1 MSKKSGGRYGTA
13 FEEIEDESGPIKKRP
28 KRVHEEVVTDERGRR
43 RFHGAFT
50 GGFSAGYFNSVGS
63 KHGFVPQTF
72 ISSRDRR
79 ADVQQLRAED
89 FMDDEDFGEFGIASR
104 TFHVNRMYTDS
115 GKPEG
120 QAIWDRPSAA
130 AATASS
136 DATAGA
142 LSDFFKV
149 STKVETSISIGFKIM
164 KKMGYREGKGIGAP
178 LTRRQLELQKLHEE
192 RARGKKSRFDKTAVE
207 EADEFAAGFEF
218 IPEDIPPIYF
228 TCKENDHGL
237 GYQPLKGL
245 SDGYQSTP
253 KETRSK
259 RGEAFGVGAFEDSD
273 EDIYDTND
281 MSKYTFELTNKLDID
296 PMLAITSGKPTF
308 TTNFVPAKNP
318 RKKPP
323 RLTLNIPA
331 GFNPIHK
338 PIPFD
343 SSKLP
348 SNVLS
353 YSSSM
358 TPFERAMILGE
369 KNISVLD
376 MLNKEDREKL
386 INARR
391 IAEEKKSQQP
401 LKQEVEEDPFIED
414 DEKSYRFKKYIQCL
428 KRGVPCGKP
437 ESLSNAQWQVEEEE
451 FQNAIPSQL
460 RYLLP
465 DVKERKQPLYKG
477 DFAKSIMEQ
486 MKSKFTTTDDNKVT
500 AVKPTALEPFI
511 QHQWHPSKRLCKR
524 LKVAD
529 PFPESNMEGIF
540 GGKSKSKTL
549 KGAYE
554 FTRSKVEEELSNRYD
569 KNHHHIKEEP
579 KESVFQ
585 TDASTVADPL
595 LNFLDLM
602 DKVYGTNEEE
612 IKEGEK
618 LEKEYQKPAPKPRQ
632 LSPALLPPSKPKE
645 QPKHK
650 SIFDAVEDEVPY
662 GPEIPSELKNKSNQT
677 KIKDEVVEEN
687 LNVEARKLKDTNR
700 SRSSSESEDG
710 KRRSRSSKKHK
721 KEHKKRHKE
730 KKSKHKKKE
739 SKKPKKSSSKERKR
753 KKDKHRSRS
762 SSTSSSS
769 SIEIVS

>member
-1 MSKKSGGRYGTA
+1 MKLCL
-13 FEEIEDESGPIKKRP
+13 
-28 KRVHEEVVTDERGRR
+28 
-43 RFHGAFT
+43 
-50 GGFSAGYFNSVGS
+50 
-63 KHGFVPQTF
+63 GFVPQTF
-72 ISSRDRR
+72 KSSRDHR

-120 QAIWDRPSAA
+120 QAVWDRPAVA
-130 AATASS
+130 PSS
-136 DATAGA
+136 STDATDAASGA
-142 LSDFFKV
+142 FGDFFKV
-149 STKVETSISIGFKIM
+149 SSKIETSISIGLKIM
-164 KKMGYREGKGIGAP
+164 KNMGYREGKGIGAP

-192 RARGKKSRFDKTAVE
+192 RARGKRSRFDKTAVE
-207 EADEFAAGFEF
+207 EAEAFAAGFEF

-237 GYQPLKGL
+237 GYQALKGL
-245 SDGYQSTP
+245 SHGYEATP
-253 KETRSK
+253 KGK
-259 RGEAFGVGAFEDSD
+259 RNKKGEAFGVGAFEDSD

-281 MSKYTFELTNKLDID
+281 MSRYTFELTNKLDID
-296 PMLAITSGKPTF
+296 PMLAITTGKPSF

-323 RLTLNIPA
+323 HLTLNIPS
-331 GFNPIHK
+331 GFNPTHK

-343 SSKLP
+343 SSQLP
-348 SNVLS
+348 STILS
-353 YSSSM
+353 YGSSM

-376 MLNKEDREKL
+376 MLSQEDREKL
-386 INARR
+386 KNARR
-391 IAEEKKSQQP
+391 IAEKNKAQEP
-401 LKQEVEEDPFIED
+401 IKQEVEEDPFIED

-437 ESLSNAQWQVEEEE
+437 ESLSNAQWQVEEME

-486 MKSKFTTTDDNKVT
+486 MKSKFTTTDDNKIA
-500 AVKPTALEPFI
+500 AVKPTAVDPFT
-511 QHQWHPSKRLCKR
+511 QHEWHPSKRLCKR

-529 PFPESNMEGIF
+529 PFPDSNMEGII

-554 FTRSKVEEELSNRYD
+554 FTRSMVEEELANRHD
-569 KNHHHIKEEP
+569 NNHHTKEEA
-579 KESVFQ
+579 KENKTEVL
-585 TDASTVADPL
+585 TDATTVPDPL

-602 DKVYGTNEEE
+602 DLVYGTNEAE
-612 IKEGEK
+612 IKEGEN

-632 LSPALLPPSKPKE
+632 LSPAPPPKSKE
-645 QPKHK
+645 QINPSKHK
-650 SIFDAVEDEVPY
+650 SIFDVVEDEVEY
-662 GPEIPSELKNKSNQT
+662 GPAIPERLKNGSNRAY
-677 KIKDEVVEEN
+677 IKDEDD
-687 LNVEARKLKDTNR
+687 LSDSVEAKNIRDK
-700 SRSSSESEDG
+700 SSSETEEENE
-710 KRRSRSSKKHK
+710 RRSSKSSKRHK
-721 KEHKKRHKE
+721 KESKKRHKE

-739 SKKPKKSSSKERKR
+739 SKKSRKSSKEPKKR
-753 KKDKHRSRS
+753 HRHRSRS
-762 SSTSSSS
+762 DSSSVEI
-769 SIEIVS
+769 IE

>member
-72 ISSRDRR
+72 KSSRDRR

-120 QAIWDRPSAA
+120 QAVWDRPSAA
-130 AATASS
+130 AAPASS

-253 KETRSK
+253 KEKRSK

-331 GFNPIHK
+331 GFNPVHK

-343 SSKLP
+343 SS
-348 SNVLS
+348 N
-353 YSSSM
+353 
-358 TPFERAMILGE
+358 
-369 KNISVLD
+369 N
-376 MLNKEDREKL
+376 
-386 INARR
+386 
-391 IAEEKKSQQP
+391 
-401 LKQEVEEDPFIED
+401 
-414 DEKSYRFKKYIQCL
+414 
-428 KRGVPCGKP
+428 
-437 ESLSNAQWQVEEEE
+437 
-451 FQNAIPSQL
+451 
-460 RYLLP
+460 
-465 DVKERKQPLYKG
+465 
-477 DFAKSIMEQ
+477 DFG
-486 MKSKFTTTDDNKVT
+486 
-500 AVKPTALEPFI
+500 
-511 QHQWHPSKRLCKR
+511 R
-524 LKVAD
+524 
-529 PFPESNMEGIF
+529 
-540 GGKSKSKTL
+540 
-549 KGAYE
+549 
-554 FTRSKVEEELSNRYD
+554 
-569 KNHHHIKEEP
+569 
-579 KESVFQ
+579 
-585 TDASTVADPL
+585 
-595 LNFLDLM
+595 
-602 DKVYGTNEEE
+602 
-612 IKEGEK
+612 
-618 LEKEYQKPAPKPRQ
+618 KEYFSFGYAK
-632 LSPALLPPSKPKE
+632 
-645 QPKHK
+645 
-650 SIFDAVEDEVPY
+650 
-662 GPEIPSELKNKSNQT
+662 
-677 KIKDEVVEEN
+677 
-687 LNVEARKLKDTNR
+687 
-700 SRSSSESEDG
+700 
-710 KRRSRSSKKHK
+710 
-721 KEHKKRHKE
+721 
-730 KKSKHKKKE
+730 
-739 SKKPKKSSSKERKR
+739 
-753 KKDKHRSRS
+753 
-762 SSTSSSS
+762 
-769 SIEIVS
+769 